1 MFPLVDVVTV
11 GCVTAVG
18 TASKIVAG
26 CTVSELTV
34 VTGVPET

>member
-1 MFPLVDVVTV
+1 MFPLVDVVAV

-18 TASKIVAG
+18 IVSKFAAG